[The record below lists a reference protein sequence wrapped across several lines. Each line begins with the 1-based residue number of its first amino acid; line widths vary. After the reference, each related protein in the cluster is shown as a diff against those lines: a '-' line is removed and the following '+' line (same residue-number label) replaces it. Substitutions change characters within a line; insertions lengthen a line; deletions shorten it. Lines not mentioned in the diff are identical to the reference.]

1 MKEYLLLLMLLFF
14 FFYGTANAAFY
25 TWEDENGA
33 TQITD
38 YPPPQGKSA
47 KEVQV
52 HKYESEIATDLQS
65 EEEQKTSS
73 KDNKSKSQKNPEII
87 LYTKNDCSDCNKARD
102 FLKSK
107 NVLFTEYNMD
117 NDKTSRAR
125 RKEIDN
131 TEDVPFAIINKNHV
145 YGFTES
151 VYDRAL
157 KLNP

>member
-38 YPPPQGKSA
+38 YPPPQDKSA

-52 HKYESEIATDLQS
+52 HKYESEISTDLQS

-73 KDNKSKSQKNPEII
+73 KDNKSKSQKNPEVI

-102 FLKSK
+102 FLKLK